1 MDWLQRR
8 KDASRSLKDAWLI
21 GEPQRWLEER
31 RAFPSYTSSSPH
43 SCEHCRNI
51 IINLKDNQQRKAQLP
66 YNLSE
71 SIQASREGCALYQ
84 ILVDYAFKSPKEEAK
99 AAWRGDAGL
108 SYWIEYS
115 PEELPYNTAQLRL
128 MIIAHLHDG
137 TEHLLNAVSGS
148 TVWTLE
154 GISLLLT
161 LLRYTVLIAWVC
173 YPRIGDP
180 ASVDISIRPYE
191 LDYRSPASTA
201 WGLECIKDCQMNH
214 SECGGLLGGNGSQET
229 INTDSIPSRLLRLYQ
244 TETGSLHVQI
254 IGRDMEH
261 PIPTF
266 DVSRR
271 GFAILSYC
279 WGGLQS
285 IQLTRETIKLRSTYP
300 TTALPKTL
308 ADAAWFTHQLGL
320 EYLWIDALCILQ
332 DDADDKGR
340 EIPRMGQYYGDSTV
354 TICAASAD
362 TCFKGFLMDPAPS
375 EDPSNYLFGPVE
387 LRVTTT
393 MGELGTIQVF
403 KEADYFGAHREREPI
418 VKRGW
423 TLQESLLS
431 RRLLIFSSH
440 HLYFSCR
447 EANASCGGR
456 EPLPKSRFIG
466 VYESRVPGI
475 STISSLQRM
484 YPAVNTW
491 DNVVNEYTRRLL
503 GCFDDKLPAISA
515 MAASLVRL
523 AKDERAQDLHY
534 CAGLMLDLEGKDKG
548 WKGEFLWA
556 VTQPA
561 SPIVE
566 PDHSSYP
573 SWSWASLQAPIKR
586 WVGNTDDFP
595 DEDGIR
601 LLDFNAPLRDR
612 RNPFG
617 AVTGGLVKLMAR
629 TRLLSTINRATLNTL
644 VSREVTLEDA
654 TYDESTRSV
663 LVLRSDT
670 IESDRIIACG
680 DQEILLVELIATR
693 AKGTKTTY
701 PAGLLV
707 LEAGGDAGDSK
718 CYKRVGIFEF
728 KYKEVW
734 GAKNGKDLALKQ
746 ARALFYNS
754 ELREIHIL

>member
-1 MDWLQRR
+1 MALNILNESSIMDWLQKR
-8 KDASRSLKDAWLI
+8 KDASRSLKEAWLI
-21 GEPQRWLEER
+21 GEPRRWLEER

-43 SCEHCRNI
+43 SCKHCRNI
-51 IINLKDNQQRKAQLP
+51 IINLKDNQQKGVRLP

-71 SIQASREGCALYQ
+71 SILASREGCALYQ

-115 PEELPYNTAQLRL
+115 PEDLPYNTAQLRF
-128 MIIAHLHDG
+128 MIIAHSHDG
-137 TEHLLNAVSGS
+137 TEHVLNAVGGS
-148 TVWTLE
+148 SVWTLE
-154 GISLLLT
+154 G
-161 LLRYTVLIAWVC
+161 
-173 YPRIGDP
+173 DP
-180 ASVDISIRPYE
+180 ATVDISTRPYE
-191 LDYRSPASTA
+191 LNYQSSTSTA
-201 WGLECIKDCQMNH
+201 WGLDCIKYCQMNH
-214 SECGGLLGGNGSQET
+214 SECRGSLGGDGNKEIIS
-229 INTDSIPSRLLRLYQ
+229 TDSIPSRLLKLIQ
-244 TETGSLHVQI
+244 TGTSILHAQI
-254 IGRDMEH
+254 IGRDMEN
-261 PIPTF
+261 PIPMF
-266 DVSRR
+266 DVSHQ

-279 WGGLQS
+279 WGGSQP
-285 IQLTRETIKLRSTYP
+285 IQLTRETIKLASTYP

-320 EYLWIDALCILQ
+320 EYLWVDALCILQ
-332 DDADDKGR
+332 DDVDDKGR
-340 EIPRMGQYYGDSTV
+340 EIPRMGQYYGDATV

-362 TCFKGFLMDPAPS
+362 TCFRGFLMAPTPS
-375 EDPSNYLFGPVE
+375 EDSSNYLFGPVE
-387 LRVTTT
+387 LRVKTTR
-393 MGELGTIQVF
+393 GELGTIQVL
-403 KEADYFGAHREREPI
+403 KEADYFSAHREREPI

-491 DNVVNEYTRRLL
+491 DKVVNEYTRRLL

-523 AKDERAQDLHY
+523 ARDERAQELHY

-561 SPIVE
+561 SNIVE

-573 SWSWASLQAPIKR
+573 SWSWASLQAPINR
-586 WVGNTDDFP
+586 WGANSDDFP

-601 LLDFNAPLRDR
+601 LLDFNVPLRDT

-617 AVTGGLVKLMAR
+617 AVIGGLVKLMAR
-629 TRLLSTINRATLNTL
+629 TRLLSTINRATLNML
-644 VSREVTLEDA
+644 VSRKVILEDEV
-654 TYDESTRSV
+654 YDESSRSV

-670 IESDRIIACG
+670 VESDRIIACG
-680 DQEILLVELIATR
+680 GQGILLVELIATR
-693 AKGTKTTY
+693 TKGTSSTY

-707 LEAGGDAGDSK
+707 LEAGGDTGASE
-718 CYKRVGIFEF
+718 CYKRVGMFEF
-728 KYKEVW
+728 RYKDVS

-746 ARALFYNS
+746 ARALFGNS
-754 ELREIHIL
+754 KLREIYIL